1 MGLLAE
7 MKQYF
12 IHEKVD
18 FIDDEEAS
26 ADFQDLDDQDV
37 DNDGDVDNSDSYLH
51 KRLGTIAKM
60 DENQLG
66 VEEPYYIEVA
76 VRDARNAQLVIGDR
90 RDLKGQYKMYGSN
103 VYASDD
109 EDIIAAIKDAF
120 DAVDI
125 EILDSITEESTT
137 ANVPGYQTP
146 YAFRKDEKP
155 ASEIEILGYKK
166 APKTNKYF
174 RPMESKST
182 YKQMMSEM
190 YGLKEAVKYD
200 ILAALKNIKA
210 WNNNEYSGKDYGIE
224 TRPLD
229 QLAIDIIK
237 NLGYKVT
244 GGNVDDVVDHLGN
257 SMGFNDKIP
266 VDEDLVKE
274 LYPILNGTVNESMT
288 LDQAKKEALEDSKNG
303 YVQHVNKISTGYEV
317 SDWYDDKTTVASYEN
332 GRAINEARMLESVS
346 YRQYKKDESS
356 TPSSNPEMDKLVTA
370 FVDKIA
376 DRNGYPTSEAIIAIF
391 KALKRKGF
399 LHKSVEYKSPS
410 GYSID
415 EAVSYRQYKKDESST
430 PSKKVNQSI
439 MEVNKMLAEIEKIVH
454 NNIRLKTEMGVNS
467 SQFWKSTGIRFT
479 KINERMTR
487 LSNKLKELSK

>member
-12 IHEKVD
+12 VHEKVD

-120 DAVDI
+120 DAVNI

-182 YKQMMSEM
+182 YKEMMSEM
-190 YGLKEAVKYD
+190 YGVQS
-200 ILAALKNIKA
+200 I
-210 WNNNEYSGKDYGIE
+210 YSIE
-224 TRPLD
+224 
-229 QLAIDIIK
+229 
-237 NLGYKVT
+237 
-244 GGNVDDVVDHLGN
+244 
-257 SMGFNDKIP
+257 
-266 VDEDLVKE
+266 
-274 LYPILNGTVNESMT
+274 ESMT
-288 LDQAKKEALEDSKNG
+288 LDQAKKEALKGSKNG
-303 YVQHVNKISTGYEV
+303 YVQHVNKTSTGYEV
-317 SDWYDDKTTVASYEN
+317 SDWYDDKTTIASYEN
-332 GRAINEARMLESVS
+332 GRAINEAQMLESVS

-356 TPSSNPEMDKLVTA
+356 TPV
-370 FVDKIA
+370 
-376 DRNGYPTSEAIIAIF
+376 
-391 KALKRKGF
+391 
-399 LHKSVEYKSPS
+399 
-410 GYSID
+410 
-415 EAVSYRQYKKDESST
+415 
-430 PSKKVNQSI
+430 KKVNQSI